1 MISIVGIGNA
11 ASSIVENFKTQKNN
25 YKVYQL
31 GSNQKNTKY
40 TKKLKHFKNPEDY
53 EDNIPDL
60 SKFFGDI
67 NENIQVFVVGSS
79 YSSNYTLGILQQLQS
94 KKLEVFYIRPDVEL
108 LTGIPKLLENMM
120 FGVLQEYARSGLF
133 SSLTILSNLEIENSI
148 PGLSIKNYY
157 EKLNHTIFSCV
168 HYLNFFNHTEPEIG
182 QMARPSEINKIRSI
196 AILDVKTLSEKW
208 LFELDMPR
216 ETCYYICINQE
227 RLEKESGLH
236 KQIVDLLKEKPRNA
250 FRKVSYGI
258 WETHLHDFGF
268 CVTHTNAI
276 QQNTLDKLEQE

>member
-53 EDNIPDL
+53 EENIPDL

-94 KKLEVFYIRPDVEL
+94 KKLEVFYVRP
-108 LTGIPKLLENMM
+108 M
-120 FGVLQEYARSGLF
+120 
-133 SSLTILSNLEIENSI
+133 
-148 PGLSIKNYY
+148 
-157 EKLNHTIFSCV
+157 
-168 HYLNFFNHTEPEIG
+168 
-182 QMARPSEINKIRSI
+182 
-196 AILDVKTLSEKW
+196 
-208 LFELDMPR
+208 
-216 ETCYYICINQE
+216 
-227 RLEKESGLH
+227 
-236 KQIVDLLKEKPRNA
+236 
-250 FRKVSYGI
+250 
-258 WETHLHDFGF
+258 
-268 CVTHTNAI
+268 
-276 QQNTLDKLEQE
+276 